1 MSHVGTTRGRS
12 SSTFPSARWARDLGC
27 QRICIVNCALCCVLL
42 LLCYVMPVMCS
53 VLCCVVYSVINSAVS
68 VILRLYRDYVLKC
81 QNNCLVL
88 PPQVCPTAENF
99 TWPDAETRTR
109 CLPIPATFVHFS
121 RLEGQL
127 LLACDLIVFFVT
139 CTVCAVY
146 LKNRHSRLIKAS
158 SRELSLMML
167 CGHVITCFLVVN
179 FVLEPTSATCV
190 MSTGGFHLS
199 FTWSYGPLLVK
210 TNRIYRIFMPGKAIT
225 KKPLFIGS
233 RAQVVIAAVL
243 IASQVGK
250 SRLMYSP
257 IPVSH

>member
-1 MSHVGTTRGRS
+1 M
-12 SSTFPSARWARDLGC
+12 FC
-27 QRICIVNCALCCVLL
+27 CIVLSYACDVFS
-42 LLCYVMPVMCS
+42 S
-53 VLCCVVYSVINSAVS
+53 VLCCVFCHQQRSLSGTQAVS
-68 VILRLYRDYVLKC
+68 CDYVLKC

-127 LLACDLIVFFVT
+127 LLACDLIVFLVT

-250 SRLMYSP
+250 SRFTYSP